1 MDETFQIAELIDE
14 IAHKADPVLLVDR
27 LFFGLKGSAVRST
40 AIVETPR
47 GKMAEI
53 GFKFP
58 IPADLENPE
67 EIVDYLETG
76 LGPLDSLKIVE
87 ENGQR
92 FIALTRT
99 IDDPGIAKQVDEAMS
114 RIGKKLKEANW

>member
-1 MDETFQIAELIDE
+1 
-14 IAHKADPVLLVDR
+14 LVDR

-87 ENGQR
+87 EKGQR